1 MIAQPLFVFLVFSGI
16 AALPAQDCLHRANA
30 AEEQQARKRAALS
43 AARQVNTLQA
53 NGAVKKSGTYL
64 SQLEMA
70 EAHAEY
76 AKQRANATALVFDRS
91 GEIIPGWQLTF
102 DRTERGYWFMI
113 KDRTDPCGF
122 AYVSNENGVIYAAE
136 PIR

>member
-1 MIAQPLFVFLVFSGI
+1 MIAPSLFILLVFSGI
-16 AALPAQDCLHRANA
+16 ATPPAQDCLHRATG
-30 AEEQQARKRAALS
+30 AEEQQARRRAALS

-53 NGAVKKSGTYL
+53 NGAVKKGGTYL

-70 EAHAEY
+70 EAYAEY
-76 AKQRANATALVFDRS
+76 AKTRSNAPALVFDRS
-91 GEIIPGWQLTF
+91 GEIVPGWQLTF